1 MDNGNRFAGNDLA
14 NKLTFL
20 SVNMKN
26 FNSSMFFFIW
36 AAFFTSGCGDSSYTT
51 DWADVGYS
59 DGYAVGY
66 NTTCNIRATLIEGK
80 WDNSDYSEAYYAGY
94 KDGERDCKVS
104 R

>member
-1 MDNGNRFAGNDLA
+1 
-14 NKLTFL
+14 
-20 SVNMKN
+20 MKY
-26 FNSSMFFFIW
+26 FFIL
-36 AAFFTSGCGDSSYTT
+36 AIIFILTNSCDST

-94 KDGERDCKVS
+94 EDGERACRFSK
-104 R
+104 